1 MAKQTV
7 EIEFIETEAAYRRA
21 LKRLAMFFDAPPKAG
36 ARDDT
41 EFRLLM
47 LMVEK
52 CQAGKYAVP
61 PPDPI
66 AAICFAVEHH
76 ATVTI
81 CLAVHSQSDLQRWAM
96 QF

>member
-21 LKRLAMFFDAPPKAG
+21 LKHAQRVKELQ
-36 ARDDT
+36 R
-41 EFRLLM
+41 
-47 LMVEK
+47 
-52 CQAGKYAVP
+52 
-61 PPDPI
+61 PDVQRMNILSPRPL
-66 AAICFAVEHH
+66 EHL

-81 CLAVHSQSDLQRWAM
+81 CLVAHSQSVLHRWAM